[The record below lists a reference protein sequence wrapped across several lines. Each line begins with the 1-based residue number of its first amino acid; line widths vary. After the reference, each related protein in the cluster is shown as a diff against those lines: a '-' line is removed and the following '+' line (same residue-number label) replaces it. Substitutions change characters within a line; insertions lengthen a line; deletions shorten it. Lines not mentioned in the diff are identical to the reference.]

1 MMLSCL
7 RKAVCHVSGKSNFA
21 SLNRKSFPICSWY
34 DRTFIKSVTIPRSQ
48 ILVRLLMLLLMS
60 CDVCLI
66 LCLPLVGLE
75 GDLEHSVAKRVSIE
89 RLDGDQCL
97 IVVGHCYKS
106 KALALV
112 CLQVSDH
119 LDILNCSKRSKEL
132 PEDVLLSLRS
142 QVVDEYAPSGSIGG
156 HARQQRVA
164 RQQVSSQG
172 REPFLKV

>member
-60 CDVCLI
+60 CDVRLI

-89 RLDGDQCL
+89 RLDGDQCF

-119 LDILNCSKRSKEL
+119 LEKFFLQLMVNCFIFCVGFHGWFVEWTVKYLKNKIANCILHCIK
-132 PEDVLLSLRS
+132 LSH
-142 QVVDEYAPSGSIGG
+142 YYPS
-156 HARQQRVA
+156 
-164 RQQVSSQG
+164 
-172 REPFLKV
+172 

>member
-66 LCLPLVGLE
+66 LRLPLVGLE
-75 GDLEHSVAKRVSIE
+75 WDLEHSVAKRVSIE
-89 RLDGDQCL
+89 RLDGNQCL
-97 IVVGHCYKS
+97 IVVGHGYKS
-106 KALALV
+106 KAFALV

-119 LDILNCSKRSKEL
+119 LEKFYFSFI
-132 PEDVLLSLRS
+132 VLLSVL
-142 QVVDEYAPSGSIGG
+142 VFMGG
-156 HARQQRVA
+156 FIEWTAKYLNSKIAFCIASNCHIIH
-164 RQQVSSQG
+164 
-172 REPFLKV
+172 L

>member
-60 CDVCLI
+60 CDVRLI

-119 LDILNCSKRSKEL
+119 LEKVFLQLMVNCFIFCVGFHGWFVEWTVKYLKNKIAYCILHCIK
-132 PEDVLLSLRS
+132 LSH
-142 QVVDEYAPSGSIGG
+142 YYPS
-156 HARQQRVA
+156 
-164 RQQVSSQG
+164 
-172 REPFLKV
+172 

>member
-75 GDLEHSVAKRVSIE
+75 GDLEHSVAKCVSVE

-119 LDILNCSKRSKEL
+119 LEKVFLQLMVNCFIFCVGFHGWFVEWTVKYLKNKIANCILHCIK
-132 PEDVLLSLRS
+132 LSH
-142 QVVDEYAPSGSIGG
+142 YYPS
-156 HARQQRVA
+156 
-164 RQQVSSQG
+164 
-172 REPFLKV
+172 

>member
-75 GDLEHSVAKRVSIE
+75 GDLEHSVAKCVSVE

-119 LDILNCSKRSKEL
+119 LEKVYFTIDGQLFYFLCWFSWVVFRMNSKIVKEQNSQLHFALHQVVTLLSILN
-132 PEDVLLSLRS
+132 
-142 QVVDEYAPSGSIGG
+142 SIY
-156 HARQQRVA
+156 
-164 RQQVSSQG
+164 
-172 REPFLKV
+172 L